1 MSTIRPTRRISRKER
16 LREDTVA
23 TFYAR
28 ALAFFDTNKRL
39 VYGAT
44 VGVLVLLAAL
54 AGFSYLRAQNE
65 RSAADAI
72 AAAVRSYEA
81 GLHREALDGVTGNKG
96 LLAVADEYGSTRT
109 GNLSRF
115 YAADALYRLG
125 EYDEALEYFRAYK
138 KDSDYIGASAL
149 AGEANILQIQGKSAE
164 AGRLYEQA
172 ARLHEDAEFS
182 PRYLMDAGRAYES
195 AGDYARAVQTY
206 QRVEKE
212 YPDAQVAAE
221 AEFYIARAS
230 ARIVG

>member
-1 MSTIRPTRRISRKER
+1 
-16 LREDTVA
+16 
-23 TFYAR
+23 
-28 ALAFFDTNKRL
+28 
-39 VYGAT
+39 
-44 VGVLVLLAAL
+44 
-54 AGFSYLRAQNE
+54 
-65 RSAADAI
+65 
-72 AAAVRSYEA
+72 
-81 GLHREALDGVTGNKG
+81 
-96 LLAVADEYGSTRT
+96 
-109 GNLSRF
+109 
-115 YAADALYRLG
+115 LG

-182 PRYLMDAGRAYES
+182 PRYLMDAGRAYET